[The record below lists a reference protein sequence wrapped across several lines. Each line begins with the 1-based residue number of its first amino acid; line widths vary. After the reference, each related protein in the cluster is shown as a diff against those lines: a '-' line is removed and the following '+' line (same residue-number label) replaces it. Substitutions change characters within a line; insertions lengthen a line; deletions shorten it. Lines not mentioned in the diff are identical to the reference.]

1 MKKIFLLLFSILL
14 YGYHSFSQTIVVGG
28 QCMSGG
34 ITLTFFQNIDGKPAY
49 TGIGTVD
56 GNAGVQVSIYWMPA
70 PDNLWVLD
78 FDGQPYFQNS
88 CNTATVPGTAF
99 TACPWSVVSGTTCT
113 GGAAL
118 SITGAVLLPVT
129 MLDFTATKK
138 LKEVLLNWKTSQE
151 INNNGFTVQ
160 KSNDG
165 IHWLD
170 IGFVKGNGTTSSI
183 STYQFTDAAPF
194 SGINLYRLKQED
206 IDGKI
211 TYSSTQKVDFTLN
224 SFFTISDNPGKGIYK
239 INMAPGI
246 EKLEI
251 LVTDA
256 SGKTIVRKTAVAGNH
271 ILDISNNAS
280 GIYWLQIK
288 KANYQVTQK
297 IIKL

>member
-1 MKKIFLLLFSILL
+1 MRKTYLLLLSII
-14 YGYHSFSQTIVVGG
+14 YFGYVAHAQTIVVGG

-34 ITLTFFQNIDGKPAY
+34 ITLSFFQNIDGKPAY

-56 GNAGVQVSIYWMPA
+56 GNSGVKVSIYWMPA
-70 PDNLWVLD
+70 LDNLWVLD

-113 GGAAL
+113 GGTAL
-118 SITGAVLLPVT
+118 SITGDVLLPVT
-129 MLDFTATKK
+129 MIDFTATKK
-138 LKEVLLNWKTSQE
+138 LKEVQLDWKTSTE
-151 INNNGFTVQ
+151 INNYGFTVQ

-170 IGFVKGNGTTSSI
+170 IDFVKGNGTTSTI
-183 STYQFTDAAPF
+183 STYQFIDVAPF
-194 SGINLYRLKQED
+194 SGINLYRLKQAD

-211 TYSSTQKVDFTLN
+211 TYSSTQKVNFTLN

-239 INMAPGI
+239 IDMPAGI

-256 SGKTIVRKTAVAGNH
+256 SGKKVVHKTAVAGNQ

-280 GIYWLQIK
+280 GIYLLQIK
-288 KANYQVTQK
+288 KANCLVTKK